1 MPRFPKP
8 FFKKSHQAC
17 YVQLDGRQ
25 VRLGPD
31 EAEAHRRYHAL
42 MAEGP
47 KHDPPSRAESPQLVD
62 IFDHFLTFCRDQR
75 APDTYEWYRWRLQMF
90 VDEIA
95 GRITVAQLKPYH
107 LDDWFAKHPDWA
119 SGTKN
124 GMCRAVQRALRWAER
139 RGRIE
144 KSPVA
149 FYEKPRLGKRTVV
162 VTPAEFEEMIAC
174 VPQQEFRDL
183 LVVTWETAAR
193 PQESLVVEAR
203 HVDLEKGRWV
213 FPPEES
219 KVDKWP
225 RVVYLTPEALA
236 VTRRLMLKNPTGPL
250 FRNSNGDPWTTFSVN
265 RAFIRLQTTI
275 GMKRLKASGEMPPQ
289 LPRLKGSAK
298 HDPERRAEHE
308 RGVAERRREVLAL
321 ARKRGPKRC
330 LYHLRHSW
338 LDRALKSGVDAL
350 TAAILMGHRDP
361 STISKV
367 YQHFSQ
373 SPEYLRAAAERAS
386 NGFNAAASA

>member
-8 FFKKSHQAC
+8 FFKKSHQSW
-17 YVQLDGRQ
+17 YVQLDGKQ

-31 EAEAHRRYHAL
+31 EKAAHRRYHEL
-42 MAEGP
+42 MAEGAKVEP
-47 KHDPPSRAESPQLVD
+47 VPSRVASPRLVE
-62 IFDHFLTFCRDQR
+62 IFDHFLNFCRDQR

-95 GRITVAQLKPYH
+95 ASLTVAQLKPFH

-144 KSPVA
+144 RSPVA
-149 FYEKPRLGKRTVV
+149 FYEKPRLGRRTIVV
-162 VTPAEFEEMIAC
+162 SPAEFEEMLAC

-183 LVVTWETAAR
+183 LSVTWETAAR

-203 HVDLEKGRWV
+203 HVDLENNRWV

-225 RVVYLTPEALA
+225 RVVYLSPTA
-236 VTRRLMLKNPTGPL
+236 VEITKRLMLQHPTGPM

-265 RAFIRLQTTI
+265 CAFIRLQTTI
-275 GMKRLKASGEMPPQ
+275 GMKRLKEKGLMPPA
-289 LPRLKGSAK
+289 LPRLRGSARRDK
-298 HDPERRAEHE
+298 DCRAAQDRRVIERRKEI
-308 RGVAERRREVLAL
+308 GVL
-321 ARKRGPKRC
+321 ARKHGPKRC

-338 LDRALKSGVDAL
+338 LDRALKSGVDSM
-350 TAAILMGHRDP
+350 TCAILMGHRDP

-367 YQHFSQ
+367 YQHLSQ
-373 SPEYLRAAAERAS
+373 SPEYLRGAAEKAS
-386 NGFNAAASA
+386 GGPSVA

>member
-8 FFKKSHQAC
+8 FFKKSHQSW
-17 YVQLDGRQ
+17 YVQVDGRQ

-31 EAEAHRRYHAL
+31 KNAAHRRYHEL
-42 MAEGP
+42 MAAGP
-47 KHDPPSRAESPQLVD
+47 VVEPQPSRTSSPRLVD

-95 GRITVAQLKPYH
+95 ASLTVAQLKPFH
-107 LDDWFAKHPDWA
+107 LDDWFARHPDWA

-139 RGRIE
+139 RGRIDR
-144 KSPVA
+144 SPIA
-149 FYEKPRLGKRTVV
+149 FYEKPRLGRRTIV
-162 VTPAEFEEMIAC
+162 VTPAQFEEMLAC

-183 LVVTWETAAR
+183 LTVTWETAAR

-203 HVDLEKGRWV
+203 HVDLENNRWV

-219 KVDKWP
+219 KVDRWP
-225 RVVYLTPEALA
+225 RVVYLSPPAIEI
-236 VTRRLMLKNPTGPL
+236 TRRLILERPTGPL

-265 RAFIRLQTTI
+265 CAFIRLQTTI
-275 GMKRLKASGEMPPQ
+275 GMKRLREKGLMPPS
-289 LPRLKGSAK
+289 LPRLRGSARR
-298 HDPERRAEHE
+298 DEDCRAAQDRQVIERRKAI
-308 RGVAERRREVLAL
+308 AAL
-321 ARKRGPKRC
+321 ARKHGPKRC

-338 LDRALKSGVDAL
+338 LDRALKSGVDSM
-350 TAAILMGHRDP
+350 TCAILMGHRDP

-367 YQHFSQ
+367 YQHLSQ
-373 SPEYLRAAAERAS
+373 SPEYLKGAADKAS
-386 NGFNAAASA
+386 GGTSVA